1 MTARIN
7 IFIRAVASVT
17 GDITIGYAMASAC
30 IWVIQAAALGLFLSF
45 LLWLLTIIASLAFSQ
60 HALHPAVALLLSDR
74 KLDRG
79 LAVGV
84 RCPAHRHRRCSA
96 AVELGSVAANP
107 HDCSRQRAPSA
118 LISPS
123 SPRLSSSHRGFFLS
137 VLEVPHVHIP

>member
-1 MTARIN
+1 MSARIN
-7 IFIRAVASVT
+7 ILVRAVASVT

-79 LAVGV
+79 LAVGSDALRV
-84 RCPAHRHRRCSA
+84 GTDA
-96 AVELGSVAANP
+96 ARQLWSWAQMR
-107 HDCSRQRAPSA
+107 SRTA
-118 LISPS
+118 
-123 SPRLSSSHRGFFLS
+123 
-137 VLEVPHVHIP
+137 